1 MSLLAYLNF
10 IALIL
15 VGSKFLI
22 LGVLWLKNI
31 QEISSFESCHGFKVV
46 EASDLNL
53 LVRVFDR

>member
-1 MSLLAYLNF
+1 MSLVAYLNF

-22 LGVLWLKNI
+22 LGVLWLNI

>member
-1 MSLLAYLNF
+1 VSLVAYLNF

-22 LGVLWLKNI
+22 LGVLWLNI